1 MQGMKNIKYLVLV
14 VVLGFNLF
22 CAPGSTIKKDEEVIF
37 FPTAAYLEVESGQWV
52 LPIHGWIFEPE
63 KDSLLRNV
71 LLEGL
76 ARVSE
81 KFFKKEREGDF
92 NKKRFEERL
101 RMFVFDNEGNK
112 KIAISVQGQTF
123 TMKPS
128 GDNGHFYGEV
138 KIPRGNLKGSVSY
151 QPLGVRGDRQFVGL
165 GYLLEPVGVSVISDI
180 DDTIK
185 DSQVLDKKKTL
196 EKTFLEEYEAIPG
209 MSEAYHAWQEQ
220 GAAFHYVSSSP
231 WQLYPFLWK
240 FLKVEKF
247 PLGSFHLKL
256 IRLKDAS
263 VLNFFK
269 SSLEIKVPIIEELI
283 KRFPQRQFILV
294 GDSGE
299 HDPEVYG
306 IIGRQFPGNLHHIY
320 ISDVTP
326 DVDKTG
332 RFQEAFKGI
341 PVDKWTVFTDAAV
354 LNEIKLELSS
364 LRSQLIGVM
373 GYWNNAGMG
382 RRPSGCYKTP
392 AA

>member
-92 NKKRFEERL
+92 NKKLFEERL
-101 RMFVFDNEGNK
+101 RMFVVDNEGNK
-112 KIAISVQGQTF
+112 KITISVQGQTF

-128 GDNGHFYGEV
+128 KPNGHFYGEV

-151 QPLGVRGDRQFVGL
+151 QALGVRGDRQFVGL
-165 GYLLEPVGVSVISDI
+165 GYLLEPGGVSVISDI

-185 DSQVLDKKKTL
+185 DSQVLDIKKTL

-209 MSEAYHAWQEQ
+209 MSEAYNAWQEQ

-231 WQLYPFLWK
+231 WQLYPFLWE

-283 KRFPQRQFILV
+283 KRFPQRKFILV

-299 HDPEVYG
+299 HDPELYG
-306 IIGRQFPGNLHHIY
+306 KIGRQFPGNLLHIY
-320 ISDVTP
+320 IRDVTP
-326 DVDKTG
+326 DEDKTG
-332 RFQEAFKGI
+332 RFQEAFQGI
-341 PVDKWTVFTDAAV
+341 PENKWTVFTDAAV
-354 LNEIKLELSS
+354 S
-364 LRSQLIGVM
+364 LV
-373 GYWNNAGMG
+373 
-382 RRPSGCYKTP
+382 PFT
-392 AA
+392 